1 VLLVIAVRSMTIMS
15 LRLALFGMVLPAAAI
30 LAVTLVAATH
40 TRLQGILITGTGLAV
55 FIVAMLLMP
64 RMKHE
69 LQKTGEGKQ
78 IRSENH

>member
-1 VLLVIAVRSMTIMS
+1 MTIMS
-15 LRLALFGMVLPAAAI
+15 IRLALFGMVLPAAAI

-64 RMKHE
+64 LMKHE
-69 LQKTGEGKQ
+69 HQ
-78 IRSENH
+78 IAAESKAKPPSPTWPQ